1 MWIIDIYIYIGT
13 DKYHAVIGW
22 LLGMRATAAESLTI
36 FVLDWKTGQ
45 HKNYNFVEL
54 LVGKKY
60 IDNYK
65 HIRQSLF
72 TEGCWLWGSGVNIT
86 L

>member
-1 MWIIDIYIYIGT
+1 
-13 DKYHAVIGW
+13 
-22 LLGMRATAAESLTI
+22 MRATAAESLTI

-60 IDNYK
+60 IDK
-65 HIRQSLF
+65 
-72 TEGCWLWGSGVNIT
+72 
-86 L
+86 